1 MTKYKAHILHLEP
14 DPGPRAGGTML
25 GKQEARVWDLK
36 ADPLGS
42 APDRTW
48 QHQGGDSRA
57 ETGWME

>member
-1 MTKYKAHILHLEP
+1 MTKCKAHILHLEP

-48 QHQGGDSRA
+48 QHQGGDS
-57 ETGWME
+57 